1 MAVAAHPVDNSP
13 AAAAEGRTAEI
24 IAKRMFVLFGKEA
37 AYAEACAWEAKMEDN
52 ESGPFWQDVASL
64 IDAMSP
70 CAHECGRPGIQHYN
84 DVFACEACGERI
96 LGGMR

>member
-1 MAVAAHPVDNSP
+1 MAVAANPFDNSP
-13 AAAAEGRTAEI
+13 AAAVEGRSPEQTAEDFF
-24 IAKRMFVLFGKEA
+24 ARFGKEHS
-37 AYAEACAWEAKMEDN
+37 YEVAEFLGRAD
-52 ESGPFWQDVASL
+52 PFWQDVASL

-70 CAHECGRPGIQHYN
+70 CAYECGRPGVGFYN